1 MKSRNI
7 LSQEELKEH
16 LHYDPN
22 TGIFTRI
29 KNLSKKKSTKVGNT
43 DKRGY
48 LHIRI
53 NYTRYYA
60 HRLVFL
66 YMTGVIPC
74 YVDHIDRNPNNNK
87 WENLREADISQNAAN
102 VELMKSSTT
111 GYKGVSK
118 YHYSNIKK
126 WRAYIKVDGKFINL
140 GKYKTKEEAARAYDE
155 AAIKYFGEYAFL
167 NFPKEGL

>member
-1 MKSRNI
+1 MTFRNI

-16 LHYDPN
+16 LHYNPD

-29 KNLSKKKSTKVGNT
+29 KNLSKKKSTNVGNI

-60 HRLVFL
+60 HRLAFL
-66 YMTGVIPC
+66 YMTGSIPH
-74 YVDHIDRNPNNNK
+74 YVDHIDRNPSNNK
-87 WENLREADISQNAAN
+87 WNNLREADISQNGAN
-102 VELMKSSTT
+102 VALMKSSTT

-118 YHYSNIKK
+118 YHYSDVKK
-126 WRAYIKVDGKFINL
+126 WRAYIKVNGKFINL
-140 GKYKTKEEAARAYDE
+140 GKYETTEEAACAYDK
-155 AAIKYFGEYAFL
+155 AAVQYFGEFALL
-167 NFPKEGL
+167 NFPKEEL